1 MSDKSG
7 DELVILRVE
16 TRKQL
21 KKFISLPQRLYAD
34 DPNWVTPLWFEQMHR
49 LTGKNPFFQ
58 HATWQPWIAYRG
70 SRVVGRISAQIDDLY
85 LKTHVD
91 ATGFFGSIEADD
103 DPELFALLLE
113 TAEGWLRERGM
124 QRICGPFN
132 LSVNEECGL
141 LVDGYQTP
149 PFTMMGHARKYYGGR
164 IEAQG
169 YGKAMD
175 LFAYEIDPDFEMPPV
190 MKRSLSRLPEN
201 IVVRQLRRKH
211 IKDELEI
218 LRDIFNDSWSNNWG
232 FTPFTEAEFTD
243 IGEFLTL
250 VIDDDYIQIA
260 EIDGEPVAMIVA
272 APDINQAIKGLRGRL
287 LPFGWLKILWRLKI
301 RSPDRARVMLMGV
314 RKQYQQ
320 SRLGSGL
327 AFLVID
333 KVRQALVRRHVRNAE
348 MSWILEDN
356 KGMRAI
362 AESFGGDP
370 YKRYRIYEKTL

>member
-1 MSDKSG
+1 
-7 DELVILRVE
+7 
-16 TRKQL
+16 
-21 KKFISLPQRLYAD
+21 
-34 DPNWVTPLWFEQMHR
+34 
-49 LTGKNPFFQ
+49 
-58 HATWQPWIAYRG
+58 
-70 SRVVGRISAQIDDLY
+70 
-85 LKTHVD
+85 
-91 ATGFFGSIEADD
+91 
-103 DPELFALLLE
+103 
-113 TAEGWLRERGM
+113 M

-149 PFTMMGHARKYYGGR
+149 PFAMMGHARQYYGGR

-169 YGKAMD
+169 YAKATD
-175 LFAYEIDPDFEMPPV
+175 LIAYAVDPDFVIPPV
-190 MKRSLSRLPEN
+190 MQRSLSRLPDN
-201 IVVRQLRRKH
+201 VVVRQLRRKH
-211 IKDELEI
+211 LQEELEI

-260 EIDGEPVAMIVA
+260 EIDGAPVAMIVA

-287 LPFGWLKILWRLKI
+287 LPFGWLRILWRLKI

-333 KVRQALVRRHVRNAE
+333 KVRQALLRRNVRNAE
-348 MSWILEDN
+348 MSWILENN
-356 KGMRAI
+356 KGMRGI
-362 AESFGGDP
+362 AESIGGDP